1 MATAFKVKRKSRSH
15 MKLLH
20 YGSGYFVSVDGT
32 LHTDVVDKSFMQ
44 QPT

>member
-1 MATAFKVKRKSRSH
+1 MRTAFKVKRKSRSH

-20 YGSGYFVSVDGT
+20 YGSGCFANVDGT
-32 LHTDVVDKSFMQ
+32 LHIGVVDKPVMQ